1 VNKQKKI
8 ILVVIGTRPEAIKM
22 SPLIHALK
30 ESDMLTACV
39 CVTAQHRQMLDQV
52 LDIFSIFP
60 DHDLNIMRPNQSL
73 TELSV
78 NILNGVNIF
87 LEKIKP
93 SMVLV
98 HGDTTT
104 TLMSALASFYQ
115 HIPIAHI
122 EAGLRTGDINAP
134 WPEEMNRSVV
144 ARLASYHFAPTER
157 ARQHLMREGVNASAI
172 WVTGNTVVDSLVWVQ
187 KKLNTDA
194 NVQITGIKTLV
205 KSFSKVSRIILVT
218 VHRRESFGQGIF
230 NICNALIELAKEPN
244 VEIVYPVHLNPNV
257 SEPVLK
263 MLGPQKN
270 IHLIKPL
277 DYFEFVYLMSVC
289 HLIITDSGGIQEEAP
304 TFGRPVL
311 VTREVTERQEGVDA
325 GIITMVGTD
334 KDKII
339 AEAKKLLNNNQD
351 YSRVASIPNPYGD
364 GKSAKKI
371 VKIIEGFFSA

>member
-1 VNKQKKI
+1 MNKQKET

-22 SPLIHALK
+22 SPLIHALN
-30 ESDMLTACV
+30 ESDILSACV

-52 LDIFSIFP
+52 LDIFSICP
-60 DHDLNIMRPNQSL
+60 DHDLDLMRPNQSL
-73 TELSV
+73 TELSA
-78 NILNGVNIF
+78 NILNGVSIF

-144 ARLASYHFAPTER
+144 GRLARYHFAPTER
-157 ARQHLMREGVNASAI
+157 ARQNLLSEGVKAGAV

-187 KKLNTDA
+187 KALNADA
-194 NVQITGIKTLV
+194 NEQIKGIKYLV
-205 KSFSKVSRIILVT
+205 KSLSTDSRIILVT
-218 VHRRESFGQGIF
+218 VHRRESFGEGIL
-230 NICNALIELAKEPN
+230 NICNALIELAKEAK
-244 VEIVYPVHLNPNV
+244 VEIIFPVHLNPNV
-257 SEPVLK
+257 SNPVLK
-263 MLGPQKN
+263 LLGAKKN
-270 IHLIKPL
+270 IHLIKPS
-277 DYFEFVYLMSVC
+277 DYFEFAYLMQVC

-304 TFGRPVL
+304 TFGKPVL

-325 GIITMVGTD
+325 GIIKLVGAD

-339 AEAKKLLNNNQD
+339 TEAKKLLNNNQD

-364 GKSAKKI
+364 GKSAKRI
-371 VKIIEGFFSA
+371 VKIIEGFFSK